1 MGAGR
6 PICSRVSGRVLGVMW
21 PVAEGS
27 RISKL
32 ERRAW
37 RRGGGREV

>member
-1 MGAGR
+1 
-6 PICSRVSGRVLGVMW
+6 VGVML

-37 RRGGGREV
+37 RRGGGSVV